1 MSVKLSQLKQEELRG
16 TVKVGRNKIKVF
28 NPTNEVKKQI
38 IEFIRQSQE
47 DNSEIEADKLFSY
60 LLSTLTNIE
69 MDITEVVDVI
79 ASPSK
84 HMVEV
89 IGYLNDIIQDIIY
102 EMLLEQ
108 KMSLSMVE
116 KTMMGKEI
124 TEKVEKI
131 NSMIK
136 EVEGNTNKIL
146 S

>member
-1 MSVKLSQLKQEELRG
+1 MSVKLSQLKQEEIRG